1 MNGVKAYGELSG
13 KKNLNYL
20 LPLTR
25 GILKKLHFKIQ
36 YLRLRGFRLLHRS
49 LIVIMI
55 KKRENKCI
63 AQIII
68 KLKRLGDRIVLVGGD
83 CIVVVI
89 KERISR

>member
-1 MNGVKAYGELSG
+1 
-13 KKNLNYL
+13 
-20 LPLTR
+20 
-25 GILKKLHFKIQ
+25 
-36 YLRLRGFRLLHRS
+36 
-49 LIVIMI
+49 MI

-89 KERISR
+89 KEKIAWWVGTV

>member
-1 MNGVKAYGELSG
+1 M
-13 KKNLNYL
+13 
-20 LPLTR
+20 
-25 GILKKLHFKIQ
+25 
-36 YLRLRGFRLLHRS
+36 HRS
-49 LIVIMI
+49 LIVMI

-89 KERISR
+89 KEKIAWWVGTV